1 MTVPATTARL
11 TRPAVAGNGKRRK
24 VVALLVE
31 TSNEY
36 ARGLLR
42 GIIAYVREH
51 RPWSTYLAE
60 QARGDEPPAWL
71 AHWAG
76 DGIIAR
82 IENKRIADAVT
93 SPGLPVV
100 DVSAANL
107 VSGVPWVET
116 QDVAIARAALDH
128 LYERGFRNLAYIG
141 DERFNWSNWRRDRF
155 VALAAERGL
164 SVNVAH
170 ASVVARVG
178 VVTPEGTA
186 AREGEEWTAEISR
199 LANWLLSLP
208 KPVGVMTCYDLMGRQ
223 VLEACRHVSLAVPDD
238 VAVVGVD
245 DDELICELSDPPLTS
260 VAPDAHRTGYEAAA
274 LLDRMMAGE
283 PVKAEAT
290 LLPPLGVVPRASSD
304 ALAIDDADVSAAVRF
319 IREHACD
326 GIDVNDVVGR
336 VPLSRRVLESRFK
349 RLVGRSPHEEI
360 DRVQMNRAQ
369 ELLRGTDLSLV
380 QIAEKVGFPHAEYLS
395 VVFKKRVG
403 MTPREYRKLHPGGR

>member
-1 MTVPATTARL
+1 M
-11 TRPAVAGNGKRRK
+11 TRPDAPQVGRKRK

-42 GIIAYVREH
+42 GIIGYVREH

-71 AHWAG
+71 DRWRG

-82 IENKRIADAVT
+82 IENERIAAVVT
-93 SPGLPVV
+93 GTGLPVV

-107 VSGVPWVET
+107 VPGVPWVET
-116 QDVAIARAALDH
+116 ADEAIAAAALDH
-128 LYERGFRNLAYIG
+128 LYERGFRQLAFVG
-141 DERFNWSNWRRDRF
+141 DERFNWSVWRRDRF
-155 VALAAERGL
+155 VARAAERGL
-164 SVNVAH
+164 AVAVAH
-170 ASVVARVG
+170 ASVTARAG
-178 VVTPEGTA
+178 A
-186 AREGEEWTAEISR
+186 EWTAEVVR
-199 LANWLLSLP
+199 LGDWLGGLP
-208 KPVGVMTCYDLMGRQ
+208 KPVGVMACYDLMGRQ
-223 VLEACRHVSLAVPDD
+223 VLEACRHAGLAVPDD
-238 VAVVGVD
+238 VAVIGVD
-245 DDELICELSDPPLTS
+245 DDELICELSDPPLSS

-274 LLDRMMAGE
+274 LLDRMMNGERVEAAGLF
-283 PVKAEAT
+283 V
-290 LLPPLGVVPRASSD
+290 PPLGVAARASSD
-304 ALAIDDADVSAAVRF
+304 ALAIDDPEVSNAVRY

-326 GIDVNDVVGR
+326 GIDVTDVVAR

-349 RLVGRSPHEEI
+349 KLVGRSPHEEI

-380 QIAEKVGFPHAEYLS
+380 KVAEKVGFPHAEYLS

-403 MTPREYRKLHPGGR
+403 MTPREYRKRHRGR

>member
-1 MTVPATTARL
+1 MTAPATQPPLSRAT
-11 TRPAVAGNGKRRK
+11 AGNGRRRK

-36 ARGLLR
+36 ARQLLR

-71 AHWAG
+71 DHWAG

-82 IENKRIADAVT
+82 IENERIAKAVT
-93 SPGLPVV
+93 GAGLPVV

-107 VSGVPWVET
+107 VPGVPWVET
-116 QDVAIARAALDH
+116 EDTLIARAALDH
-128 LYERGFRNLAYIG
+128 LTERGFTRLAYVG

-155 VALAAERGL
+155 VALAKGRGL
-164 SVNVAH
+164 DVSVFH
-170 ASVVARVG
+170 ASVVARAG
-178 VVTPEGTA
+178 A
-186 AREGEEWTAEISR
+186 EWTEEIQR
-199 LANWLLSLP
+199 LTRWLAGLP
-208 KPVGVMTCYDLMGRQ
+208 KPLGVVACYDLMGRQ
-223 VLEACRHVSLAVPDD
+223 VLEACRQGSMAVPDD

-245 DDELICELSDPPLTS
+245 DDELICELSDPPLSS

-283 PVKAEAT
+283 PVEARGHF
-290 LLPPLGVVPRASSD
+290 LPPLGVVARASSD
-304 ALAIDDADVSAAVRF
+304 VLAIDDADVSAAVRF

-326 GIDVNDVVGR
+326 GIDVADVVAR

-349 RLVGRSPHEEI
+349 RRVGRSPHEEI

-369 ELLRGTDLSLV
+369 ELLRETDLSLV
-380 QIAEKVGFPHAEYLS
+380 QVAEKVGFPHAEYLS

-403 MTPREYRKLHPGGR
+403 MTPRAYRQQHRGR